1 MATAILPD
9 LSLDSKIVP
18 HHSPPKSDRRRDDDP
33 TDSNASVSLI
43 SGNFQFV
50 SSSVFKAS
58 HFEYVSSCAIDE
70 RKGML
75 YLLRSRDPVVVV
87 LDDKGATV
95 SKWTAAETRITKGSA
110 IKYKHD
116 SGQTTVWVV
125 DTGSS
130 CIRSFDDTG
139 SPFDPIGPDVY
150 PDKFGA
156 VRIPYF
162 GFRLPSLMCY
172 MLDYRCR
179 LGLYW

>member
-9 LSLDSKIVP
+9 LSLDSKTVP
-18 HHSPPKSDRRRDDDP
+18 HHSLPKSDRRGYDDP
-33 TDSNASVSLI
+33 TDSNASVSLL
-43 SGNFQFV
+43 SGDFQFV
-50 SSSVFKAS
+50 TSSVFKPS

-87 LDDKGATV
+87 LDDTGATV

-116 SGQTTVWVV
+116 RGQTTVWVV